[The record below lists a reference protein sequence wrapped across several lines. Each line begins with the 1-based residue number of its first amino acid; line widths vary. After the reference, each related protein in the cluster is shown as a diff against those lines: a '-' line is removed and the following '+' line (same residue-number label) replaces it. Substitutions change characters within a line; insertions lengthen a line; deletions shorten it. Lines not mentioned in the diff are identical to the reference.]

1 MPSHHEPFAAL
12 GPVDWS
18 AVPADDLPS
27 FLADTFASAQTIIDS
42 IPVPAPV
49 QAATAARRARAQT
62 DPPQPSVALNAAMA
76 ARQSGTSIRT
86 AQDLMKEWKDV
97 KVNPKDNPLAINVYK
112 LAAKDG
118 RGSWFARRSIHD
130 GLPFATWKLGLE
142 REFAESIKVQTGP
155 GGGSIRGIG
164 ADQKVEHHVVR
175 DAGKAEG
182 E

>member
-18 AVPADDLPS
+18 TVPADDLS
-27 FLADTFASAQTIIDS
+27 AFLADTFASAQTIIDS

-76 ARQSGTSIRT
+76 ARQSGASIRT
-86 AQDLMKEWKDV
+86 AQDLMKEWRTSRST
-97 KVNPKDNPLAINVYK
+97 PRTTPSPSTSTSSPPRT
-112 LAAKDG
+112 AAAA
-118 RGSWFARRSIHD
+118 WFARRSIHD

-142 REFAESIKVQTGP
+142 REFAESMKVQTGP

-164 ADQKVEHHVVR
+164 ADKKVEDHVVR
-175 DAGKAEG
+175 EAARPK
-182 E
+182 